1 MKIAVVYNREG
12 KNVINLFGV
21 PNREK
26 YGKAAI
32 KRIVDALRKGGHQV
46 ETFEGDKQ
54 LIINLEKFMPR
65 VVKGE
70 LPGMV
75 FNISYGIQGE
85 ARYTHVPS
93 ILEMVGV
100 PYVGSGP
107 LAHSLALDKIVTKMI
122 FRQNGLPTP
131 DFAVLESPGFDLPSL
146 SFPMI
151 VKPKNE
157 AVSFGLKVVYDEK
170 ELRDGA
176 QVIFD
181 KYRQPVLAEQYIE
194 GREINVGLLGNNPPE
209 ALPPVELIFGS
220 EGPPVYTYED
230 KVHQSGRTIELSCPT
245 NISRELTEKAQDLAR
260 KAFAALGCY
269 DCGRVDMR
277 MDAAEQFYLLEMN
290 SLASLGQGGSFVAA
304 AKHVGLE
311 YADLINR
318 LVEVASARYFG
329 TPNPPKLKTARVKD
343 KKEAAFY
350 FLTERRDQIE
360 RRLQEWC
367 NISSR
372 STDSVG
378 IRLAAQ
384 ELSRIMDKIKMKP
397 VDRYTDDRQVWMW
410 ATQKGYEGGTLFIG
424 HLDTPVSSEMP
435 VLSFRRDPEYLFGE
449 GIGSSRAPIVMLE
462 FALRALRAQRLL
474 HPLPVGVLAYADEG
488 FDVQYCERFIRNA
501 AKKAGRVIV
510 LRPGNP
516 EDSIITQRRGLL
528 KYRLVVEGTTTKLGQ
543 AGKIPQP
550 LLWLAAK
557 LNEMSG
563 LSSRTKRLA
572 VSTSE
577 FRADSFPMRLPH
589 RATAIVVI
597 NYYDDKTLHDAKA
610 SIRKILGK
618 KTAGLKWEIEE
629 VSNRPP
635 MKERKINKDLIES
648 IQKVAEIWDIPFN
661 TTSSLWPSVAG
672 FVPDLT
678 PVICGMGPV
687 ADQLYTPQ
695 ESVLRIS
702 LIQRTLLLTQYL
714 LSVGK

>member
-32 KRIVDALRKGGHQV
+32 KRIVDALKKGEHQV

-54 LIINLEKFMPR
+54 LITNMEKFMPR

-93 ILEMVGV
+93 ILEMVGI

-107 LAHSLALDKIVTKMI
+107 LAHSLAMDKVVAKMI
-122 FRQNGLPTP
+122 FRQKGLPTP
-131 DFAVLESPGFDLPSL
+131 EFSVLESPGFELPNL

-157 AVSFGLKVVYDEK
+157 AVSFGLKVVHNEE
-170 ELRDGA
+170 ELRDAA

-181 KYRQPVLAEQYIE
+181 NYRQPVLAEQYIE

-209 ALPPVELIFGS
+209 TLPPVELIFGS

-230 KVHQSGRTIELSCPT
+230 KVHQSGRTIELSCPAD
-245 NISRELTEKAQDLAR
+245 ISGELSEKAQDLAR
-260 KAFAALGCY
+260 RAFAALGCY

-277 MDAAEQFYLLEMN
+277 MDADENFYILEMN
-290 SLASLGQGGSFVAA
+290 SLASLGIGGSYVAA
-304 AKHVGLE
+304 AKHLGLE

-329 TPNPPKLKTARVKD
+329 TPNPPKLKTVRTKD
-343 KKEAAFY
+343 KKDAAFY
-350 FLTERRDQIE
+350 FLTERRDHIE

-372 STDSVG
+372 STDPVG

-384 ELSRIMDKIKMKP
+384 EMSRTMEEIKMKP
-397 VDRYTDDRQVWMW
+397 VEKYTDDRFIWMW
-410 ATQKGYEGGTLFIG
+410 DTQKGFEGGTLFIA

-435 VLSFRRDPEYLFGE
+435 VQMFRRDPEYLFGE

-462 FALRALRAQRLL
+462 FSLRALRAQRSL
-474 HPLPVGVLAYADEG
+474 HPLPIGVLTYADEG
-488 FDVQYCERFIRNA
+488 FDVQYCERFISNA
-501 AKKAGRVIV
+501 TKKAGRVIV

-516 EDSIITQRRGLL
+516 EDSAITQRRGLL

-550 LLWLAAK
+550 LLWLSAK
-557 LNEMSG
+557 LNELSG
-563 LSSRTKRLA
+563 ISSRTKRLA
-572 VSTSE
+572 VSARE
-577 FRADSFPMRLPH
+577 VKADAFPMRLPH
-589 RATAIVVI
+589 RASATVVI
-597 NYYDDKTLHDAKA
+597 NYFDDKSLNEAKA
-610 SIRKILGK
+610 SIRKILGTK
-618 KTAGLKWEIEE
+618 ATGLKWEMEE
-629 VSNRPP
+629 ISNRPS
-635 MKERKINKDLIES
+635 MKERQINKELTKS
-648 IQKVAEIWDIPFN
+648 IQEVAVSWDIPFS

-672 FVPDLT
+672 LVPNLT
-678 PVICGMGPV
+678 PVICGMGPI

-714 LSVGK
+714 VSTGK

>member
-26 YGKAAI
+26 YGKTAI
-32 KRIVDALRKGGHQV
+32 KRIVDALKKGGHQV
-46 ETFEGDKQ
+46 DTFEGDKQ
-54 LIINLEKFMPR
+54 LITNLEKFMPR

-107 LAHSLALDKIVTKMI
+107 LAHSLALDKVVAKMI

-131 DFAVLESPGFDLPSL
+131 DFVVLENSGFELPHL

-157 AVSFGLKVVYDEK
+157 AVSFGLKVVHDEK

-181 KYRQPVLAEQYIE
+181 KYRQPVLAEQYVE

-209 ALPPVELIFGS
+209 TLPPVELIFGS
-220 EGPPVYTYED
+220 DGPPVYTYED
-230 KVHQSGRTIELSCPT
+230 KVHRSGRTIELGCPAD
-245 NISRELTEKAQDLAR
+245 ISKELTEKAQDLAR
-260 KAFAALGCY
+260 RAFAALGCY

-277 MDAAEQFYLLEMN
+277 MDADGHFYILEMN
-290 SLASLGQGGSFVAA
+290 SLASLGMGGSYVAA
-304 AKHVGLE
+304 AKHIGLE

-329 TPNPPKLKTARVKD
+329 TPNPPRLKTIRTKD

-360 RRLQEWC
+360 RRLREWC

-372 STDSVG
+372 STDPVG

-384 ELSRIMDKIKMKP
+384 ELSRTMGDIKMKP
-397 VDRYTDDRQVWMW
+397 VEKFTDDRFLWMW
-410 ATQKGYEGGTLFIG
+410 NTDKGYEGGTLFIA

-435 VLSFRRDPEYLFGE
+435 AQTFRRDPEYLFGE
-449 GIGSSRAPIVMLE
+449 GIGSSRAPIVTLA
-462 FALRALRAQRLL
+462 FALRALRAQRSL
-474 HPLPVGVLAYADEG
+474 HPMPMGVMVYADEG
-488 FDVQYCERFIRNA
+488 LDVQYCERFIRNA
-501 AKKAGRVIV
+501 AKKAGRVII

-516 EDSIITQRRGLL
+516 EDNIITQRRGLL

-543 AGKIPQP
+543 AGKTPQP
-550 LLWLAAK
+550 LLWLATK
-557 LNEMSG
+557 LNEMAA

-572 VSTSE
+572 VSASE
-577 FRADSFPMRLPH
+577 FRADAFPMRLPH

-597 NYYDDKTLHDAKA
+597 NYYDDKTLIDAKD
-610 SIRKILGK
+610 SIRRILGK
-618 KTAGLKWEIEE
+618 KTIGLKWEIEE

-635 MKERKINKDLIES
+635 MKERKINDDLIMK
-648 IQKVAEIWDIPFN
+648 IKKVAEDWDIPFN
-661 TTSSLWPSVAG
+661 TTSSLWPSIAG
-672 FVPDLT
+672 LVPDLT
-678 PVICGMGPV
+678 PVICGMGPI

-702 LIQRTLLLTQYL
+702 LIQRSLLLTQYL
-714 LSVGK
+714 LSVEK